1 MPHPVVVIGA
11 GPAGLTAALRLVQA
25 GREVIVL
32 EADNAVGGISQTV
45 EREGWRFDI
54 GGHRFFTKVPAVEKL
69 WREIL
74 PSEDFLTRPRLSRIF
89 YRGKFYDYPIRP
101 LNALRNLG
109 VIEAVRCVASY
120 AWIKINPRR
129 DPSSLEDYIVN
140 NYGVRL
146 YQHFFKS
153 YNEKVWGISPAQLSA
168 DWGAQRIKGMSLW
181 TAVTSPILG
190 RIRSK
195 LARTGR
201 TSSKAGQVTSLIEEF
216 QYPRLGP
223 GMMWE
228 KCRDLVEE
236 AGGQVIMGARVSRIE
251 LQDGHAV
258 AVHADIDGVS
268 KKLECSEVISS
279 MPMTELVRAIDPPAP
294 ESVLEA
300 SEQLSFRDFLT
311 VALVVNQR
319 ESFPDNWIYIHDPSV
334 HVGRIQNFG
343 NWSPE
348 LVKEGLTC
356 LGLEF
361 FVHEGDGLWSRS
373 DEELVALA
381 TDELIQLG
389 LAPRDSVLHGYA
401 VRVPKA
407 YPVYDT
413 GYGEHVEVLRHYLD
427 GSAHNVWP
435 VGRNGMHRYNNQDH
449 SMLTAMLTVENILGA
464 DHDIWAVNVEADY
477 HETNEGNPTAAT
489 PADDVDADE
498 AHLPTKTGG
507 HTRVTNSPSPKDSVS
522 KEFLAPRSGRDAP
535 VVPRRSPDDDAESRR
550 VA

>member
-25 GREVIVL
+25 GRSVVVL
-32 EADNAVGGISQTV
+32 EADNVVGGLSQTV

-101 LNALRNLG
+101 LNALTNLG
-109 VIEAVRCVASY
+109 VFEAVRCVVSY
-120 AWIKINPRR
+120 AKAHFNPRR
-129 DPSSLEDYIVN
+129 EPSSLEDYIVN
-140 NYGVRL
+140 NYGWRL

-153 YNEKVWGISPAQLSA
+153 YNEKVWGISPAKLSA

-181 TAVTSPILG
+181 TAVTSPITSK
-190 RIRSK
+190 IRARLTRHVKPGGKSK
-195 LARTGR
+195 
-201 TSSKAGQVTSLIEEF
+201 QVTSLIERF

-228 KCRDLVEE
+228 RCRELVE
-236 AGGQVIMGARVSRIE
+236 AGGGVVLTGVRVNRIE
-251 LQDGHAV
+251 HVAGHAV
-258 AVHADIDGVS
+258 AVHAVADGVDER
-268 KKLECSEVISS
+268 LECSEVISS
-279 MPMTELVRAIDPPAP
+279 MPLTELVRSLDPPAP
-294 ESVLEA
+294 QPVVDA
-300 SEQLSFRDFLT
+300 SRELSFRDFLT
-311 VALVVNQR
+311 VALVVDRQ
-319 ESFPDNWIYIHDPSV
+319 ETFPDNWIYIHDPSV

-381 TDELIQLG
+381 TDELVQLG
-389 LAPRDSVLHGYA
+389 LAPRESVLHGYA

-413 GYGEHVEVLRHYLD
+413 GYGEHVDVLRRYLD
-427 GSAHNVWP
+427 ESAPNVWP

-449 SMLTAMLTVENILGA
+449 SMMTSMLTVENILGA

-489 PADDVDADE
+489 PADDVEHATTESASSAPERVSAD
-498 AHLPTKTGG
+498 
-507 HTRVTNSPSPKDSVS
+507 
-522 KEFLAPRSGRDAP
+522 FAPARAGRDAP
-535 VVPRRSPDDDAESRR
+535 ILPRRVNGNRTTLSADDNDGEVRR